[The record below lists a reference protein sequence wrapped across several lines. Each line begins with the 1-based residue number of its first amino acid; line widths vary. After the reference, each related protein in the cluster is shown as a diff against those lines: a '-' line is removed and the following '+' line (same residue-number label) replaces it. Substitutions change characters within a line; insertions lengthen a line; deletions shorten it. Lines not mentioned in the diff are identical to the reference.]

1 MSKSKA
7 KKIFNH
13 YNLENIF
20 VLFCY
25 KATSQEV

>member
-7 KKIFNH
+7 KKILNH
-13 YNLENIF
+13 YNKENNF

-25 KATSQEV
+25 KATSQKV